1 MIELF
6 INLTKYF
13 KKENMTMSKKYTGPN
28 TVKAI
33 MSLFNGLLN
42 SKQDL
47 LDEINAEETQAMWD
61 ALGNNEPGVIITPR
75 SIVVQVV
82 LENNVIATTGTI
94 SLSSTRDGVNR
105 QEVTLNG
112 FNKSSIDLSDDLATD
127 IQNGLNVTIQAITDG
142 YTSNVASINKSTFDS
157 LSVDGKLYIQFRSD
171 TQDPIIGNSF

>member
-1 MIELF
+1 M
-6 INLTKYF
+6 
-13 KKENMTMSKKYTGPN
+13 
-28 TVKAI
+28 
-33 MSLFNGLLN
+33 
-42 SKQDL
+42 
-47 LDEINAEETQAMWD
+47 
-61 ALGNNEPGVIITPR
+61 
-75 SIVVQVV
+75 
-82 LENNVIATTGTI
+82 ENNVIATTGTI

-112 FNKSSIDLSDDLATD
+112 FDNSSIDLSDDLTTD